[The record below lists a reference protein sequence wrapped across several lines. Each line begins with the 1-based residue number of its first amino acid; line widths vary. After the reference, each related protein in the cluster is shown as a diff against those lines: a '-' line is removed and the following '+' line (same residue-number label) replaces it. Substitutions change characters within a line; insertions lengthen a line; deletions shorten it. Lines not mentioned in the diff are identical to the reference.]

1 MKVNNELERKDMVI
15 DRDME
20 VDCDEGIQITAYI
33 EIIYILLQTKNRTGA
48 YQGYISIIF
57 PK

>member
-20 VDCDEGIQITAYI
+20 VDCDEVTQITA
-33 EIIYILLQTKNRTGA
+33 
-48 YQGYISIIF
+48 
-57 PK
+57 